1 MLLTAYDKPTHKM
14 NPEDNQS
21 VANQIKASSFFVVA
35 ALSPSFLISL
45 ICVFLYLFTVFPELK
60 EPVSNV
66 LSNLLLKA
74 GIKTSP
80 DSQAEG
86 K

>member
-1 MLLTAYDKPTHKM
+1 MNTEDKT
-14 NPEDNQS
+14 S
-21 VANQIKASSFFVVA
+21 VTNQIKASSFFVVA

-66 LSNLLLKA
+66 LANLLLKA
-74 GIKTSP
+74 GIK
-80 DSQAEG
+80 SQIDTESTE

>member
-1 MLLTAYDKPTHKM
+1 M
-14 NPEDNQS
+14 NSEEKQS

-35 ALSPSFLISL
+35 SLSPSFLISL

-60 EPVSNV
+60 EPVSSI
-66 LSNLLLKA
+66 LASLLLKA
-74 GIKTSP
+74 GIKTS
-80 DSQAEG
+80 SEVNTEV

>member
-1 MLLTAYDKPTHKM
+1 M
-14 NPEDNQS
+14 NPDEQS

-45 ICVFLYLFTVFPELK
+45 ICVFLYLFVVFPELK
-60 EPVSNV
+60 EPVSNI
-66 LSNLLLKA
+66 LANLLLKA
-74 GIKTSP
+74 GVKTSP
-80 DSQAEG
+80 ENQTES

>member
-1 MLLTAYDKPTHKM
+1 MDNTE
-14 NPEDNQS
+14 NNQS

-45 ICVFLYLFTVFPELK
+45 ICVFLYLFTIFPELK

-66 LSNLLLKA
+66 LTNLLLKA
-74 GIKTSP
+74 GIRTST
-80 DSQAEG
+80 DSSKDEA

>member
-1 MLLTAYDKPTHKM
+1 MNTEDKT
-14 NPEDNQS
+14 S
-21 VANQIKASSFFVVA
+21 VTNQIKASSFFVVA

-66 LSNLLLKA
+66 LANLLLKA
-74 GIKTSP
+74 GIKTQIDTEST
-80 DSQAEG
+80 E

>member
-1 MLLTAYDKPTHKM
+1 M
-14 NPEDNQS
+14 NTEDRQS
-21 VANQIKASSFFVVA
+21 VTNQIKASSFFVVA

-60 EPVSNV
+60 EPVSNI
-66 LSNLLLKA
+66 LANLLLKA
-74 GIKTSP
+74 GIKSSP
-80 DSQAEG
+80 NEQPEE

>member
-1 MLLTAYDKPTHKM
+1 MSTE
-14 NPEDNQS
+14 NNQS
-21 VANQIKASSFFVVA
+21 VTNQIKASSFFVVA

-45 ICVFLYLFTVFPELK
+45 ICVFLYLFTIFPELK

-66 LSNLLLKA
+66 IANLLARA
-74 GIKTSP
+74 GIKSESST
-80 DSQAEG
+80 DTEE